1 MLEPARGLQAWNTSL
16 WDEWCLNPCRTG
28 EDGYPQICCIAKE
41 LTMRKT
47 GDRQHVESEENW
59 ITGSL
64 NFVVFLA
71 IAAVAYTDWI
81 VVPDVSLGYLYVLPI
96 TLSGLINPLP
106 LTIGLAVGCAV
117 LQDLFAG
124 GSNTVQVRTVRDA
137 IALAGFLVVAF
148 LVTLIAKQ
156 RTRLVNEVRRQRDEY
171 EHDLILASQV
181 QRRVLP
187 KPLICSSLELAAAM
201 QPAQLLGGDYYD
213 FFKISD
219 EVVDVVIADVSGHG
233 AAASLLMPSLA
244 VALRLRA
251 KELDGPAAIIKDLD
265 RVFRQVT
272 STATFVTMFY
282 ARFDQARKT
291 LEYANGGHNP
301 PLLIRTKTNEAME
314 LEAGGPILGI
324 LKDPQYLNTVVA
336 LNEGDILTLFTD
348 GVTEQENEA
357 GDEFSTGR
365 LKEVV
370 LSRETEPASALVA
383 SITEAVATFAGTKP
397 QVDDL
402 TVVVEKIL

>member
-1 MLEPARGLQAWNTSL
+1 MKSKQGRG
-16 WDEWCLNPCRTG
+16 DDKR
-28 EDGYPQICCIAKE
+28 
-41 LTMRKT
+41 R
-47 GDRQHVESEENW
+47 VEAEENW

-71 IAAVAYTDWI
+71 IAAVAYTDWM
-81 VVPDVSLGYLYVLPI
+81 VVPDVALGYLYVLPI

-106 LTIGLAVGCAV
+106 LTIGIAVGCAV

-156 RTRLVNEVRRQRDEY
+156 RARLVAEVRRQRDEY

-187 KPLICSSLELAAAM
+187 KPLVCSSLELAAAM

-251 KELDGPAAIIKDLD
+251 RELDGPAAIIKDLD
-265 RVFRQVT
+265 GVFRQIT
-272 STATFVTMFY
+272 NAATFVTMFY
-282 ARFDQARKT
+282 ARFDQSKKT
-291 LEYANGGHNP
+291 LQYANGGHNP
-301 PLLIRTKTNEAME
+301 PLLVRPKTGES
-314 LEAGGPILGI
+314 LLLDAGGPILGI
-324 LKDPQYLNTVVA
+324 LPQAQFSNTLVM
-336 LNEGDILTLFTD
+336 LDQGDILTLFTD

-357 GDEFSTGR
+357 GDEFSISR
-365 LKEVV
+365 LEEVV
-370 LSRETEPASALVA
+370 RSKETEPASALVTQI
-383 SITEAVATFAGTKP
+383 SEAVSMFAGEKP
-397 QVDDL
+397 QADDL
-402 TVVVEKIL
+402 TVVVVKVL